1 MIFKSCRVHQSYGE
15 NRQPDGPY
23 LLLPEVSSETRPYM
37 PIGIFGPDTVASG
50 SALIVPNGSLYHLGV
65 LSSSMH
71 MAWMRY
77 TGGRMKSDYQYSS
90 QIVYNNFPWPDSPS
104 EKQVATIMTSA
115 QVVLDARLQF
125 PDASLADLYN
135 PDTMPQA
142 LMKAHQALD
151 RAVERAYGKKNFAS
165 DAERVAFLF
174 ELYQKYTSLLP
185 SQSKAGKPMRK
196 GKKSYE

>member
-1 MIFKSCRVHQSYGE
+1 
-15 NRQPDGPY
+15 
-23 LLLPEVSSETRPYM
+23 M

-185 SQSKAGKPMRK
+185 SQSKAGKPRRK